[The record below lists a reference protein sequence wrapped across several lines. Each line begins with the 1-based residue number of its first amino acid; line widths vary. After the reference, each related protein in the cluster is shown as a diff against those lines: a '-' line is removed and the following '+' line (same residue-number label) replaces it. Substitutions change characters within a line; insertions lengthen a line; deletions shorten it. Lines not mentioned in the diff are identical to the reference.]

1 MLSARYTARLIR
13 KPSTCPRAPSFVPI
27 GRSSSIE
34 TEHQPTSRADKISTM
49 SNTNVGHVYSQI
61 INDVIEAVRVD
72 FEESGVDEAV
82 LGDLT
87 KVSIS

>member
-1 MLSARYTARLIR
+1 
-13 KPSTCPRAPSFVPI
+13 
-27 GRSSSIE
+27 
-34 TEHQPTSRADKISTM
+34 M

-87 KVSIS
+87 KVSISRNHPLPVALPILCPSRNFSTLPFPTLR